1 MKVLI
6 AILLIVGAIFGGWK
20 LLEYWDDVEKD
31 REAKQQAANVQ
42 IEPKSL
48 PGLPYQLEGPLE
60 EAYKKG
66 APGLKEWLENA
77 KRFPQIQD
85 PRLAWIELDYVVQ
98 VSRSNP
104 VEAKRV
110 FADVKQRTPANSPI
124 YRRIKALEKTYE

>member
-1 MKVLI
+1 VKILI

-42 IEPKSL
+42 IEPRTL

-66 APGLKEWLENA
+66 APGLKEWIEKA
-77 KRFPQIQD
+77 KRSPQIQD